1 MNIYHHRLISAT
13 QKFVSIH
20 ALYDEG
26 LKFIFEF
33 GFALFDRLLIL
44 ESGHEGFPE
53 FAEK

>member
-1 MNIYHHRLISAT
+1 MNIYRRRLSSAT
-13 QKFVSIH
+13 QKFGSSH
-20 ALYDEG
+20 ALCDEG